1 MDAQQ
6 YLNNFLISALITF
19 LIILIPYIITRIV
32 TRGRIEYK
40 TAKII
45 TITYSVIS
53 FLIFLVIG
61 FLIDSESVSVF
72 PVIIWNTVGYFII
85 KPKKTLEQNHQ
96 NTNFENLQTAGSL
109 NKQNITPTDIDI
121 VPDKIRDILKTDF
134 SLFTENKYAL
144 SDTLL
149 FTYYIISYY
158 VSKSTMLE
166 MQRKEFLH
174 HVNNKLLIHATED
187 YNYQKNEILELWKR
201 RNNYVKNIFLKND
214 GVLNLSEIVNEFIL
228 IYNYDISE
236 NKYIE
241 INENTPLILQGF
253 DNSIEY
259 YILAKSFFNT
269 IVGAVSQ
276 TVSNPNII
284 KQTTQNQK
292 NQVQQ
297 PLQKSSEAK
306 SNIMNEE
313 LLQEEK
319 KARKHKIKYKH
330 KKNKIVIALSVTT
343 AIFGLATI
351 GLPAGIIY
359 QCHEIYT
366 MNEELVSVSREN
378 GNLENKLERSELN
391 ANSYFKD
398 RNELQ
403 AELYAYHKYAVCVNN
418 NSTYYHTP
426 NCEFLDKR
434 DFNIY
439 SRKEAKS
446 RGYKECPYCF

>member
-1 MDAQQ
+1 MDNQNYFATM
-6 YLNNFLISALITF
+6 LISILIT
-19 LIILIPYIITRIV
+19 LAVVLIPYILIRIITKRRIKEK
-32 TRGRIEYK
+32 I
-40 TAKII
+40 AKII
-45 TITYSVIS
+45 TIIYSVIS

-61 FLIDSESVSVF
+61 FLINSEPVSVF

-85 KPKKTLEQNHQ
+85 KPKNTIEHKHQ
-96 NTNFENLQTAGSL
+96 NTNFENLQTAESL
-109 NKQNITPTDIDI
+109 NKQNIYQTNLNI
-121 VPDKIRDILKTDF
+121 VPDKIRAILKTDY
-134 SLFTENKYAL
+134 SLFTKNKYAL

-174 HVNNKLLIHATED
+174 NVNDKLLILASED
-187 YNYQKNEILELWKR
+187 YNYQKHEIIELWKK
-201 RNNYVKNIFLKND
+201 RNDYVKNIFLKND
-214 GVLNLSEIVNEFIL
+214 GVLDLSEIINKYIL

-319 KARKHKIKYKH
+319 KARKHKIKNKH
-330 KKNKIVIALSVTT
+330 KTNKIVIALSVTT

-351 GLPAGIIY
+351 GLTVGIIY
-359 QCHEIYT
+359 QHHEIYT

-403 AELYAYHKYAVCVNN
+403 AELYAYHKYAVCVND

-439 SRKEAKS
+439 SSKEAKS